1 MRYLL
6 TSLVLVPALAVQAL
20 AGQTPAPKAPSPAPT
35 TSKPAAPG
43 PTAPRPAPPRAA
55 APARPAA
62 LQTDEEKAIYSLGL
76 LMMRSLTQFDLSP
89 VELEIVKR
97 ALSDA
102 AAGKPA
108 IDLNEWGPGIEP
120 LAGARRAR
128 VAVREKAASATY
140 LTKAAA
146 EPGAIKTDSGLVF
159 REVSAGAGESP
170 KATDNV
176 KVHYRG
182 TLINGTV
189 FDSSYDRNE
198 PAVFN
203 LSGVVRCWTEG
214 VQRMK
219 VGGKARLV
227 CPSDLAYGDQGRP
240 TIPGGAALV
249 FDVEL
254 LEIVGGPLPQ

>member
-1 MRYLL
+1 MRHLL
-6 TSLVLVPALAVQAL
+6 TSLFLVPALAAHSL
-20 AGQTPAPKAPSPAPT
+20 AGQAPAPKPSSPAPST
-35 TSKPAAPG
+35 AKPTAPA
-43 PTAPRPAPPRAA
+43 PTAPRAATPSPARTA
-55 APARPAA
+55 AP
-62 LQTDEEKAIYSLGL
+62 LTDEQKTIYSLGL
-76 LMMRSLTQFDLSP
+76 LMQRSLNQFDLSP
-89 VELEIVKR
+89 AEIDIIKR
-97 ALSDA
+97 ALTDA

-108 IDLNEWGPGIEP
+108 IDLSEWGPSIEP
-120 LAGARRAR
+120 FAVARRAR
-128 VAVREKAASATY
+128 VATREKVASATD
-140 LTKAAA
+140 LVKAAA
-146 EPGAIKTDSGLVF
+146 EPGAVKTDSGLVF
-159 REVSAGAGESP
+159 REVVPGTGESP

-203 LSGVVRCWTEG
+203 LAGVVRCWTEG
-214 VQRMK
+214 VQLMK
-219 VGGKARLV
+219 VGGKAHLV

-254 LEIVGGPLPQ
+254 LEIVTAP

>member
-1 MRYLL
+1 MRTADLL
-6 TSLVLVPALAVQAL
+6 VALSLALASV
-20 AGQTPAPKAPSPAPT
+20 GCSSYHVT
-35 TSKPAAPG
+35 TDHDATVDVASIR
-43 PTAPRPAPPRAA
+43 TWDFMPRP
-55 APARPAA
+55 
-62 LQTDEEKAIYSLGL
+62 
-76 LMMRSLTQFDLSP
+76 
-89 VELEIVKR
+89 
-97 ALSDA
+97 
-102 AAGKPA
+102 
-108 IDLNEWGPGIEP
+108 
-120 LAGARRAR
+120 
-128 VAVREKAASATY
+128 
-140 LTKAAA
+140 AA
-146 EPGAIKTDSGLVF
+146 EPGALKTDSGLVF
-159 REVSAGAGESP
+159 REVSAGTGDSP

-219 VGGKARLV
+219 VGGKAHLV

-254 LEIVGGPLPQ
+254 LEIVSGPLPQ

>member
-1 MRYLL
+1 MRHLL
-6 TSLVLVPALAVQAL
+6 TSLVLVLALAVQAL
-20 AGQTPAPKAPSPAPT
+20 AGQAPAPKPAAPA
-35 TSKPAAPG
+35 TSKPAAPT
-43 PTAPRPAPPRAA
+43 PPRPAPPRAA
-55 APARPAA
+55 APARAGVPV
-62 LQTDEEKAIYSLGL
+62 TDEEKAIYSLGL
-76 LMMRSLTQFDLSP
+76 LMMRSLNQFDLSP
-89 VELEIVKR
+89 AELEIIKR

-102 AAGKPA
+102 SAGKPA
-108 IDLNEWGPGIEP
+108 IDLAEWGPSIEP

-140 LTKAAA
+140 LAKAAT
-146 EPGAIKTDSGLVF
+146 EPGAIKTESGLVF
-159 REVSAGAGESP
+159 RDVSPGTGESP

-203 LSGVVRCWTEG
+203 LSGVVRCWTEA

-219 VGGKARLV
+219 VGGKAHLV

-254 LEIVGGPLPQ
+254 LEIVAGPLPQ

>member
-1 MRYLL
+1 MRHLL
-6 TSLVLVPALAVQAL
+6 TSLVLVLALAVQAL
-20 AGQTPAPKAPSPAPT
+20 AGQAPAPKPAAPA
-35 TSKPAAPG
+35 TSKPAAPT
-43 PTAPRPAPPRAA
+43 PPRPAPPRAA
-55 APARPAA
+55 APARAGVPV
-62 LQTDEEKAIYSLGL
+62 TDEEKAIYSLGL
-76 LMMRSLTQFDLSP
+76 LMMRSLNQFDLSP
-89 VELEIVKR
+89 AELEIIKR

-102 AAGKPA
+102 SAGKPA
-108 IDLNEWGPGIEP
+108 IDLAEWGPSIEP

-140 LTKAAA
+140 LAKAAT
-146 EPGAIKTDSGLVF
+146 EPGAIKTESGLVF
-159 REVSAGAGESP
+159 RDVSPGTGESP

-219 VGGKARLV
+219 VGGKAHLV

-254 LEIVGGPLPQ
+254 LEIVSGPLPQ